1 MPDSSDKPGE
11 RASQSG
17 QRWGDADLR
26 PPTSARPVRRE
37 PKTKLALGAPP
48 PPAGVPLELPA
59 DEVDAVAGLFAS
71 DRTVPAPGINDAPSE
86 AEIGR
91 WVATAQNSMFD
102 DRVKDPAPVAMAP
115 PAPAGRGSEPQRR
128 PSAPKLPAIAF
139 DADAEPP
146 LGMSEPEAV
155 PSRKPRAPAPP
166 PPASPVPVQAKRT
179 GSGARKKSPVAQP
192 KPAEPED
199 QDEDLQLKPRKR
211 RLEHGPSKTLLI
223 SVGAAA
229 LLSLGAAT
237 VLIGV
242 LPNPFAPEPPARKA
256 CTCEGGG
263 DEARARCGR
272 SAGQDA
278 RVSRRRRGDRQGRAA
293 EGRAGSAGRG
303 RRASKACG
311 GCSGACEAGGG
322 REAGGC
328 AT

>member
-242 LPNPFAPEPPARKA
+242 LPNPFAPEPPARSA
-256 CTCEGGG
+256 APMGV
-263 DEARARCGR
+263 R
-272 SAGQDA
+272 SLHL
-278 RVSRRRRGDRQGRAA
+278 RRWR
-293 EGRAGSAGRG
+293 
-303 RRASKACG
+303 
-311 GCSGACEAGGG
+311 
-322 REAGGC
+322 
-328 AT
+328 